1 MPFHAFVTTLDATKT
16 DAAIKADID
25 SFFTTNSLTDVNI
38 KTMAMARHA
47 KDSEKYLLIV
57 SAAI

>member
-1 MPFHAFVTTLDATKT
+1 LPFHAFVVSLDATKT
-16 DAAIKADID
+16 DAALKADVD
-25 SFFTTNSLTDVNI
+25 AFFTSNSLTDVNI

-47 KDSEKYLLIV
+47 KDSERYILVV